1 MGKLKLGLQLAH
13 KAVRAPSQSLTP
25 RAVAVSV
32 LKVNSPTPEP
42 KPAKPTGKRLIQ
54 EAVQVLCG
62 GWKRLWPRL
71 WIVLAAC
78 GVGILLVLTA
88 SATDNALLKQ
98 VRVDGN
104 DTVENIADFI
114 SDHADLML
122 GAPLS
127 LLIWGAGAW
136 FGRVRWRKLGLACL
150 MATLMA
156 GLIVLVFRVGTGRP
170 RPFAAQPYTDVQDGF
185 YGPHLSLK
193 YQSFPSGHAGTSIA
207 TAVVI
212 AAAVPVAT
220 IPCVVYAVA
229 VNWSRMQLLMHHPLD
244 VTVSTVIGLVC
255 GLCFASTVPR
265 SVIRLRRRKR
275 KRTRT

>member
-1 MGKLKLGLQLAH
+1 M
-13 KAVRAPSQSLTP
+13 
-25 RAVAVSV
+25 
-32 LKVNSPTPEP
+32 
-42 KPAKPTGKRLIQ
+42 
-54 EAVQVLCG
+54 
-62 GWKRLWPRL
+62 
-71 WIVLAAC
+71 
-78 GVGILLVLTA
+78 LLVLIA
-88 SATDNALLKQ
+88 SDADNSLLNRLRFADGDGTPK
-98 VRVDGN
+98 RV
-104 DTVENIADFI
+104 AQFI

-122 GAPLS
+122 AAPLS
-127 LLIWGAGAW
+127 LLIWGAGMIAK
-136 FGRVRWRKLGLACL
+136 RARWRKIGLACL
-150 MATLMA
+150 MVTLMA